1 VCEISPRSSAARS
14 GWRAP
19 PQSALS
25 LSRCRGRGYEG
36 RAKAIVGAERGLF
49 ARAGRLRDA
58 GLAAE
63 GRVGEAVWG
72 WWAGSDDYDRRRVER
87 TVEIAQWQNDM
98 LPLQS

>member
-1 VCEISPRSSAARS
+1 VCEISPQSSAPRASAARS

-19 PQSALS
+19 PRSASS

-36 RAKAIVGAERGLF
+36 RATVIVGAERGLF

-63 GRVGEAVWG
+63 GGVGEVVWG
-72 WWAGSDDYDRRRVER
+72 GGQDRTAT
-87 TVEIAQWQNDM
+87 TVEE
-98 LPLQS
+98 